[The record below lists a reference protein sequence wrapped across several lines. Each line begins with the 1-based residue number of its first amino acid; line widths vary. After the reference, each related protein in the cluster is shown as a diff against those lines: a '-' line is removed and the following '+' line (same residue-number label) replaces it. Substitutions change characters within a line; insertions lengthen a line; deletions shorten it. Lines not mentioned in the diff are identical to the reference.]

1 MRRYG
6 IIAWFLLILTAGC
19 GPALKK
25 EITENEMRQHIQYL
39 ASDRLEG
46 RMTGSAGDS
55 LAAVYIRKILKRYGL
70 IPLAGDGFQRFSVI
84 VSAEAGS
91 QNTLKTGNIS
101 FVPGKDFLP
110 ASFSS
115 SGSLSAEVVFAGYGF
130 SFETD
135 SIKRNDYGNIDVKGK
150 WVMILRGDPEPDNPA
165 SVYIPFAGDRHK
177 SLAAREAG
185 AAGVLLVSGEAFDCE
200 DVLEPLTGGDPS
212 CGIPVIRIKRNVADS
227 ILSSSGT
234 SIAFLEKTLSSPSVL
249 KSFSTGITLEGSSD
263 IVQKE
268 AVTRNVAMLLPGT
281 DEKLKNEYVV
291 IGAHY
296 DHLGMGGKGS
306 SSRRPDTVAVHYG
319 ADDNASGTA
328 MMMELA
334 GKFAGEKTNKRSMI
348 FIAFTGEEKGL
359 LGSKYFVENSPAQ
372 LPLINAMVNLDM
384 TGRLKETR
392 EMQTGGVGTAK
403 GLADL
408 VKSLTDT
415 SMVKPVFTP
424 EGSGPSD
431 HSAFYAKNIPVLFI
445 TTGAH
450 VDYHTPSDTWDKI
463 NYAGMKDVAGYVYK
477 ITERLASDNEKLA
490 FTEAGP
496 PESQSRRP
504 GRRGVSLGI
513 MPDVTGSVKNGLRA
527 ELVTP
532 GKPADL
538 GGMKKGDIIIS
549 INGKPVKDIEEY
561 MFRLSQL
568 KKGDAVTVEVL
579 RNDKKTEL
587 LIQL

>member
-1 MRRYG
+1 
-6 IIAWFLLILTAGC
+6 
-19 GPALKK
+19 
-25 EITENEMRQHIQYL
+25 
-39 ASDRLEG
+39 
-46 RMTGSAGDS
+46 
-55 LAAVYIRKILKRYGL
+55 
-70 IPLAGDGFQRFSVI
+70 
-84 VSAEAGS
+84 
-91 QNTLKTGNIS
+91 
-101 FVPGKDFLP
+101 
-110 ASFSS
+110 
-115 SGSLSAEVVFAGYGF
+115 
-130 SFETD
+130 
-135 SIKRNDYGNIDVKGK
+135 
-150 WVMILRGDPEPDNPA
+150 
-165 SVYIPFAGDRHK
+165 
-177 SLAAREAG
+177 
-185 AAGVLLVSGEAFDCE
+185 
-200 DVLEPLTGGDPS
+200 
-212 CGIPVIRIKRNVADS
+212 
-227 ILSSSGT
+227 
-234 SIAFLEKTLSSPSVL
+234 
-249 KSFSTGITLEGSSD
+249 
-263 IVQKE
+263 
-268 AVTRNVAMLLPGT
+268 
-281 DEKLKNEYVV
+281 
-291 IGAHY
+291 
-296 DHLGMGGKGS
+296 
-306 SSRRPDTVAVHYG
+306 
-319 ADDNASGTA
+319 
-328 MMMELA
+328 
-334 GKFAGEKTNKRSMI
+334 
-348 FIAFTGEEKGL
+348 
-359 LGSKYFVENSPAQ
+359 
-372 LPLINAMVNLDM
+372 
-384 TGRLKETR
+384 
-392 EMQTGGVGTAK
+392 
-403 GLADL
+403 
-408 VKSLTDT
+408 
-415 SMVKPVFTP
+415 MVKPVFTP

>member
-1 MRRYG
+1 MKRDRL
-6 IIAWFLLILTAGC
+6 IALFLLILTGSC

-25 EITENEMRQHIQYL
+25 EITENELRHHIQYL

-55 LAAVYIRKILKRYGL
+55 LAAEYIRKILTRYGL
-70 IPLAGDGFQRFSVI
+70 KPLSDDGFQRISVI
-84 VSAEAGS
+84 VSAEAGNGNS
-91 QNTLKTGNIS
+91 LKTGTIS
-101 FVPGKDFLP
+101 FEPGKDFLP

-115 SGSLSAEVVFAGYGF
+115 SGTLSAETVFAGYGF

-135 SIKRNDYGNIDVKGK
+135 SMKRNDYGNISVKGK
-150 WVMILRGDPEPDNPA
+150 WVMILRGDPEPGNPA

-177 SLAAREAG
+177 SLVAREAG
-185 AAGVLLVSGEAFDCE
+185 AAGVLLVSGEVYDRE
-200 DVLEPLTGGDPS
+200 DVLEPLSGGEPP

-234 SIAFLEKTLSSPSVL
+234 SVALLERTLSSPSAI
-249 KSFSTGITLEGSSD
+249 KSFSTGITVEGSSD
-263 IVQKE
+263 IIQQQ
-268 AVTRNVAMLLPGT
+268 AITRNVVMMLPGT

-291 IGAHY
+291 VGAHF
-296 DHLGMGGKGS
+296 DHLGKGGRGS

-334 GKFAGEKTNKRSMI
+334 GKFAGEKTNKRSLV
-348 FIAFTGEEKGL
+348 FVAFTGEEKGL
-359 LGSKYFVENSPAQ
+359 LGSKYFVDNPPA
-372 LPLINAMVNLDM
+372 PLQNINAMVNIDM

-403 GLADL
+403 GLANL

-415 SMVKPVFTP
+415 TLVKPVFTP
-424 EGSGPSD
+424 EGAGPSD
-431 HSAFYAKNIPVLFI
+431 HSAFYAKNIPVLFV

-463 NYAGMKDVAGYVYK
+463 NYTGMKDVAGYVYK
-477 ITERLASDNEKLA
+477 ITEHLTSDTEKLA

-549 INGKPVKDIEEY
+549 INGKPVTDIEEY